1 MSVFSK
7 VLDVVYLA
15 EKKLQERREARGEK
29 SGLADVPT
37 PLVPHDPF
45 APKVAKPVAASA
57 SDEPAASA
65 KDEPAAK
72 KAEEPIGDPNQP
84 AQVFGRDADPWTG
97 RVKLLLRDRQV
108 DFSYVD
114 LDLDEN
120 LALGARL
127 VRETKQVEG
136 PYVYLRGE
144 LVGGYN
150 AISEIERLGQLD
162 DRILPADQRQ
172 KAVGGVRIVV
182 PNRGPEGAPPSGGL
196 AERTASSIDCL
207 PRRGVDLAPITAEDL
222 TRTPDRG
229 ET

>member
-1 MSVFSK
+1 MSLFSK
-7 VLDVVYLA
+7 VLDVAYKA
-15 EKKLQERREARGEK
+15 EKALQARRLANGEK
-29 SGLADVPT
+29 NRLDDVPK

-45 APKVAKPVAASA
+45 APRAPVAVSA
-57 SDEPAASA
+57 FTDAEIKAQETQTAADA
-65 KDEPAAK
+65 KEAAAEAK
-72 KAEEPIGDPNQP
+72 KAETPLGDPSQP
-84 AQVFGRDADPWTG
+84 AQVYGRDQDPWTG

-120 LALGARL
+120 VSLAARL

-144 LVGGYN
+144 LIGGYN
-150 AISEIERLGQLD
+150 AISELERLGQLD

-182 PNRGPEGAPPSGGL
+182 PSRGPEGGPPAGS
-196 AERTASSIDCL
+196 
-207 PRRGVDLAPITAEDL
+207 
-222 TRTPDRG
+222 
-229 ET
+229 

>member
-1 MSVFSK
+1 MSLFSK

-37 PLVPHDPF
+37 PPVPHDPF
-45 APKVAKPVAASA
+45 APKVAKPVVEA
-57 SDEPAASA
+57 DPAAAAGNDAAPA
-65 KDEPAAK
+65 KA
-72 KAEEPIGDPNQP
+72 AEEPIGDPNQP
-84 AQVFGRDADPWTG
+84 AQVFGRDTDPWTG

-182 PNRGPEGAPPSGGL
+182 PSRGPEGAPPSGGL
-196 AERTASSIDCL
+196 
-207 PRRGVDLAPITAEDL
+207 PRSAAPPTD
-222 TRTPDRG
+222 
-229 ET
+229 

>member
-1 MSVFSK
+1 MSLFSK

-29 SGLADVPT
+29 NGLADVPT

-45 APKVAKPVAASA
+45 APKPVKPG
-57 SDEPAASA
+57 PAVEATVDMSRA
-65 KDEPAAK
+65 ESEAAAK
-72 KAEEPIGDPNQP
+72 KKVEEPLGDPNQP
-84 AQVFGRDADPWTG
+84 AQVYGRDADPWTG

-120 LALGARL
+120 LALAARL

-144 LVGGYN
+144 LIGGYN
-150 AISEIERLGQLD
+150 AISELERLGQLD

-182 PNRGPEGAPPSGGL
+182 PSRGPEGGPPAGS
-196 AERTASSIDCL
+196 
-207 PRRGVDLAPITAEDL
+207 
-222 TRTPDRG
+222 
-229 ET
+229 

>member
-1 MSVFSK
+1 MSLFSK

-29 SGLADVPT
+29 NGLDDVPT

-45 APKVAKPVAASA
+45 APKVVKPGPKEEVAVDLSRAESEA
-57 SDEPAASA
+57 LTKKAA
-65 KDEPAAK
+65 
-72 KAEEPIGDPNQP
+72 AEEPLGDPNQP

-120 LALGARL
+120 LALAARL

-144 LVGGYN
+144 LIGGYN
-150 AISEIERLGQLD
+150 AISELERLGQLD

-182 PNRGPEGAPPSGGL
+182 PSRGPEGGPPAGS
-196 AERTASSIDCL
+196 
-207 PRRGVDLAPITAEDL
+207 
-222 TRTPDRG
+222 
-229 ET
+229 

>member
-1 MSVFSK
+1 MSLFSK

-15 EKKLQERREARGEK
+15 EKKLQDRREARGEK

-45 APKVAKPVAASA
+45 APRVVKPGPKEDVAVDLTRAQSEEAA
-57 SDEPAASA
+57 AA
-65 KDEPAAK
+65 KK
-72 KAEEPIGDPNQP
+72 KAEEPLGDPNQP
-84 AQVFGRDADPWTG
+84 AQVYGRDADPWTG

-144 LVGGYN
+144 LIGGYN

-162 DRILPADQRQ
+162 DRILPVDQRQ

-182 PNRGPEGAPPSGGL
+182 PNRGPEGAPPSGG
-196 AERTASSIDCL
+196 
-207 PRRGVDLAPITAEDL
+207 
-222 TRTPDRG
+222 
-229 ET
+229 